1 MRSVEDYISETQ
13 QTLPGYT
20 NVVLETDE
28 SQVRLVTDPSK
39 MDLNSVDLSRAQSV
53 ENMRAAD
60 LGLGNSTQ
68 QIQSSLTLHR

>member
-39 MDLNSVDLSRAQSV
+39 LDLNSVDLSRAQSV